1 MEQRDYIKRQIE
13 QIGILLGRMLSTL
26 LGLRSG
32 GDTGSAIQQ
41 ICGELKDELDLDI
54 DMLASADAETVIKE
68 LQTKGFDYDLLIRLR
83 GVIDSM
89 AASLP
94 ENDRR
99 RQSLTDLSDKLA
111 AGTQAGLLHGGFLRF
126 PVNHSFSLALRREV
140 RLYTTLL
147 SLPSRTDI
155 IVGVKPAER

>member
-1 MEQRDYIKRQIE
+1 
-13 QIGILLGRMLSTL
+13 MLSTL

-111 AGTQAGLLHGGFLRF
+111 AGTQAAY
-126 PVNHSFSLALRREV
+126 STADFS
-140 RLYTTLL
+140 
-147 SLPSRTDI
+147 DFQ
-155 IVGVKPAER
+155 

>member
-26 LGLRSG
+26 LGLRPG

-111 AGTQAGLLHGGFLRF
+111 AGTQAAY
-126 PVNHSFSLALRREV
+126 STADFS
-140 RLYTTLL
+140 
-147 SLPSRTDI
+147 DFQ
-155 IVGVKPAER
+155 